1 MFKKTILT
9 VAVVVGAVSLTGCA
23 SKKYVNA
30 EVASAEARTQEQ
42 VDSRVNEV
50 ESQVEANQVRLDE
63 QELQISELSKTSQDA
78 LERAQAAGKLAEGK
92 LVFETVLT
100 DDKVRFGLDQTG
112 LSPEARMAIDE
123 FAERL
128 VAENAN
134 VYVEVQGHT
143 DSTGSESY
151 NLKLGQQRAD
161 SVLRYL
167 SREHRIPLH
176 RMSAVSYGESA
187 PIDDNGSREGRAR
200 NRRVALIVL
209 Q

>member
-1 MFKKTILT
+1 MFKNSTLIVAGLIGIL
-9 VAVVVGAVSLTGCA
+9 GLTGCA

-30 EVASAEARTQEQ
+30 EVASAEARTQQE
-42 VDSRVNEV
+42 VDTRVTEV
-50 ESQVEANQVRLDE
+50 ESQVEANQVRLDD
-63 QELQISELSKTSQDA
+63 QERQISELSKTSQDA
-78 LERAQAAGKLAEGK
+78 LDRAQAAGKLAEGK
-92 LVFETVLT
+92 LLFETVLT

-112 LSPEARMAIDE
+112 LSSEAKMALDE

-134 VYVEVQGHT
+134 VFVEIQGHT

-167 SREHRIPLH
+167 SREHHIPLH

-187 PIDDNGSREGRAR
+187 PIDDNGTREGRAR
-200 NRRVALIVL
+200 NRRVALVVL